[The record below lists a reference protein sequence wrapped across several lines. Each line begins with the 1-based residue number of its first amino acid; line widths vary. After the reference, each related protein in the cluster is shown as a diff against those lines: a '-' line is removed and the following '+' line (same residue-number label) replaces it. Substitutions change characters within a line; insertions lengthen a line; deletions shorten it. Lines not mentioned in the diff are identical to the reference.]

1 MKKTTA
7 LFALLLILILNN
19 GFAQITLDLKQ
30 DACSGK
36 DAIIADCVPC
46 GYDNMNFGAA
56 DELAAIAWTN
66 SGNPS
71 NERGLIQFDLSAIP
85 QSSIIVSAQLSLFH
99 NPNPAS
105 GNPGHSQLSGPNDAL
120 LQRITSTWD
129 EQTVTWNTQPTITN
143 QNEVT
148 LPASTSSTQDYIN
161 IDVTALVQD
170 MVNNPAQSFGFML
183 REVTETYYRSL
194 LFASSDYPNAALHPQ
209 LLVTFLPSAAAT
221 CLSFKPGTG
230 MCGGKDAIIADC
242 VPCGY
247 DNMNFGAADELAAIA
262 WTNSGNPSNERG
274 LVQFDLSSIPPSA
287 QITSAF
293 LSLFH
298 NPNPAS
304 GNPGHSQL
312 SGLNDGLLQRI
323 TSTWDESTVTWN
335 TQPTITNQN
344 EVNLPASTSSTQDYL
359 NINVTAL
366 VQDMVNNP
374 AQSFGFML
382 RLVNETYYRSLMFA
396 SSDHSNLALHPLL
409 MICFDYPTGISEN
422 QSSVERLDIYP
433 NPATTQIE
441 IPNITSEIQN
451 IDIYNAIGEKVF
463 GQQLFANSHQPIIDI
478 TKLAP
483 GMYIVKIT
491 ADKSCRVGKF
501 VKE

>member
-56 DELAAIAWTN
+56 DELAAIAWTYSEN
-66 SGNPS
+66 SS
-71 NERGLIQFDLSAIP
+71 NERGLMQFDLSTIP
-85 QSSIIVSAQLSLFH
+85 QSANIISAYLSL
-99 NPNPAS
+99 
-105 GNPGHSQLSGPNDAL
+105 L
-120 LQRITSTWD
+120 
-129 EQTVTWNTQPTITN
+129 
-143 QNEVT
+143 
-148 LPASTSSTQDYIN
+148 
-161 IDVTALVQD
+161 
-170 MVNNPAQSFGFML
+170 
-183 REVTETYYRSL
+183 
-194 LFASSDYPNAALHPQ
+194 
-209 LLVTFLPSAAAT
+209 
-221 CLSFKPGTG
+221 
-230 MCGGKDAIIADC
+230 
-242 VPCGY
+242 
-247 DNMNFGAADELAAIA
+247 
-262 WTNSGNPSNERG
+262 
-274 LVQFDLSSIPPSA
+274 
-287 QITSAF
+287 
-293 LSLFH
+293 H

-366 VQDMVNNP
+366 VQDMLNNP